1 MVARSHPTP
10 ARRAVPAMPAM
21 PHIQIDI
28 PEIYSMQ
35 GPSRVGLVVE
45 SLTPQLGEYFGVKN
59 GEGLLVRSV
68 EKGSPAETAGFRAG
82 DVIIKVDQQR
92 VSDRSDWRSTLR
104 NKT

>member
-1 MVARSHPTP
+1 E
-10 ARRAVPAMPAM
+10 
-21 PHIQIDI
+21 I
-28 PEIYSMQ
+28 PEVYWMQ
-35 GPSRVGLVVE
+35 GRSRVGRGGE
-45 SLTPQLGEYFGVKN
+45 SLTPQLGGYFGVKN

-104 NKT
+104 NKTGKVPVGIVREKREQTLTLILP